1 MTELD
6 WFTQVISFLRVSWTD
21 VHIET
26 DSMSAFKLSHM
37 AFVGKGVRHNNP
49 KCHRFRDAVLS
60 GRVKMFYRETF
71 NLWADILTKPVM
83 GDQFVKLREWIRCGI
98 LPGLRP
104 LLPEQPLDL
113 EKVQNLV
120 DEDE

>member
-1 MTELD
+1 M
-6 WFTQVISFLRVSWTD
+6 
-21 VHIET
+21 
-26 DSMSAFKLSHM
+26 
-37 AFVGKGVRHNNP
+37 
-49 KCHRFRDAVLS
+49 S

>member
-1 MTELD
+1 
-6 WFTQVISFLRVSWTD
+6 
-21 VHIET
+21 
-26 DSMSAFKLSHM
+26 
-37 AFVGKGVRHNNP
+37 
-49 KCHRFRDAVLS
+49 
-60 GRVKMFYRETF
+60 MFYRETF